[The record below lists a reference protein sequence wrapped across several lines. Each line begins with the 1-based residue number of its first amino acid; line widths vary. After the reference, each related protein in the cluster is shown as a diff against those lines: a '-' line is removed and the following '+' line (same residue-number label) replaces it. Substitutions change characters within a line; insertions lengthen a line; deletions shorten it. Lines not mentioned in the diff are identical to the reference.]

1 VEHRPQERPA
11 QERRP
16 DAGIIGRMARPAESA
31 SAAPSGGAD
40 AIIGRLART
49 ARPAESASA
58 APSGG
63 ADAIIGRLARTA
75 QPAVKARPAAGFG
88 VSYSHWIPGRAAVGQ
103 LGFPARDRASR
114 AAAAGAYGFAPA

>member
-16 DAGIIGRMARPAESA
+16 DAGTSGRLARMARPAESA

-49 ARPAESASA
+49 ARPA
-58 APSGG
+58 
-63 ADAIIGRLARTA
+63 
-75 QPAVKARPAAGFG
+75 VKARPAAGFG
-88 VSYSHWIPGRAAVGQ
+88 VSYSHWIPGRAAAGQ
-103 LGFPARDRASR
+103 LGFRARGWASR
-114 AAAAGAYGFAPA
+114 AFGRPVRAGLLSLDLGSIVRRE